1 MTNLQLI
8 EHFVCST
15 VAYKDAASAVVGG
28 NKILPLIM
36 IVGTYYD
43 KLNV

>member
-1 MTNLQLI
+1 MTNLQLV
-8 EHFVCST
+8 EHFVQKT
-15 VAYKDAASAVVGG
+15 VAYKDPGVVGG

-43 KLNV
+43 KVKV

>member
-8 EHFVCST
+8 EHFLPST
-15 VAYKDAASAVVGG
+15 VAYKDAAVVGG

-43 KLNV
+43 KLKV